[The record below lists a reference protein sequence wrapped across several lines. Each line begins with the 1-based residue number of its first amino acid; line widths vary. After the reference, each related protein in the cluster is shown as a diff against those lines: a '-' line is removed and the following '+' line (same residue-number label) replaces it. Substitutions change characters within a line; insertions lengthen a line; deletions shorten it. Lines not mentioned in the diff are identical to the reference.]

1 HQLDLLYS
9 KILRYNI
16 TSFYK
21 LSKLVLKKVPTP
33 HYKAQIFAGRIACD
47 TKLLAE
53 DMIRSKTYSLHE
65 LSKDYLQVPH
75 LNLTPEMLSVCLQD
89 PKSLPELVTTGTWDI
104 ICVHK
109 LMQKL
114 NVLQLVF
121 EITKLCGNTLND
133 TCKVLP
139 LNRCEFLM
147 LHAFHQRNYI
157 LPPTF
162 GNKAK
167 DSSFSI
173 KGGLVLEPEIGLHKN
188 FVLAMDFQALYPS
201 IIREF
206 NVCFTTLKMNE
217 DDEIVEVNGEG
228 FRGRS
233 VKYISS
239 VC

>member
-1 HQLDLLYS
+1 MSLRFQSIGLMETTLNVARFLIQGLFGIIGHQLDLLYS

-114 NVLQLVF
+114 NV
-121 EITKLCGNTLND
+121 
-133 TCKVLP
+133 
-139 LNRCEFLM
+139 
-147 LHAFHQRNYI
+147 
-157 LPPTF
+157 
-162 GNKAK
+162 
-167 DSSFSI
+167 
-173 KGGLVLEPEIGLHKN
+173 
-188 FVLAMDFQALYPS
+188 
-201 IIREF
+201 
-206 NVCFTTLKMNE
+206 
-217 DDEIVEVNGEG
+217 
-228 FRGRS
+228 
-233 VKYISS
+233 
-239 VC
+239 